1 MMRVKNP
8 YRVKNPIYED
18 YLKILRDKMYAINM
32 DENKKELNIP
42 EEIKIFDTT
51 LRDGEQAPGIALTV
65 DEKIKIA
72 QKLDELGV
80 DTIEM
85 GFPTVSEGERKAAKE
100 MVKLG
105 LDSRL
110 CGLARVMK
118 KDIDAV
124 IDSDLDYAHLFIGT
138 SPLHR
143 DYKLKKSKT
152 EILNQGIE
160 AVEYAKD
167 HGLTVEFSAED
178 ATRTELNYLIE
189 FYKGIENA
197 GADIINV
204 PDTVGILVPST
215 TRTLIRILRKKINIP
230 ISLHFH
236 NDFGLAV
243 SNSLI
248 GIEEGANQS
257 HCTINGIGER
267 GGNTSLEELV
277 VSLKIAY
284 GANLAVNTTKLYDTS
299 NFIGSI
305 TGIKMPPTKPI
316 VGENAFA
323 HESGIH
329 VDGILKNT
337 STYEP
342 IPPELVGH
350 KRRIALGK
358 HTGHAAIKAKL
369 KEFNIEISDKQFD
382 NIYNQ
387 VKTLGDKG
395 KCITDDD
402 LRSIAI
408 TEIGTSDK
416 EYIKLLG
423 LNVMTGESVSAT
435 ATVKLSID
443 GEIFETSEIGVG
455 PVDASVSA
463 VKSIVKETVDINL
476 DEYRLE
482 AVSGGT
488 DALAETFVVISDNEG
503 NRATGRAT
511 REDVIMSSVV
521 AVINSINRLLAIHEA
536 N

>member
-1 MMRVKNP
+1 MNAINIEDVK
-8 YRVKNPIYED
+8 EE
-18 YLKILRDKMYAINM
+18 LKIPDQ
-32 DENKKELNIP
+32 
-42 EEIKIFDTT
+42 IKIFDTT

-85 GFPTVSEGERKAAKE
+85 GFPTVSEGERKAAKR
-100 MVKLG
+100 MVELG
-105 LDSRL
+105 FKSNI
-110 CGLARVMK
+110 CGLARVLK

-124 IDSDLDYAHLFIGT
+124 IDSDLSYAHLFIGT

-143 DYKLKKSKT
+143 DYKLKKSKE
-152 EILNQGIE
+152 EILNQAIE

-189 FYKGIENA
+189 FYKGVEGA

-215 TRTLIRILRKKINIP
+215 TRDLIRILRKKINVP

-243 SNSLI
+243 SNSII
-248 GIEEGANQS
+248 GIEEGANQA

-267 GGNTSLEELV
+267 AGNTSLEELV

-284 GANLAVNTTKLYDTS
+284 GANIGVDTTKLYDTS

-342 IPPELVGH
+342 ISPELVGH

-358 HTGHAAIKAKL
+358 
-369 KEFNIEISDKQFD
+369 Q

-395 KCITDDD
+395 KCITDED
-402 LRSIAI
+402 LKSIAI
-408 TEIGTSDK
+408 TELSTSGK

-423 LNVMTGESVSAT
+423 MSVMTGESVSAT
-435 ATVKLSID
+435 ATVRLSIE
-443 GEIFETSEIGVG
+443 GKVLETSQIGVG
-455 PVDASVSA
+455 PVDAA
-463 VKSIVKETVDINL
+463 IGAIKSLVKETVDINL
-476 DEYRLE
+476 EEYRLE

-488 DALAETFVVISDNEG
+488 DALAETFEIIG
-503 NRATGRAT
+503 Y
-511 REDVIMSSVV
+511 
-521 AVINSINRLLAIHEA
+521 
-536 N
+536 

>member
-1 MMRVKNP
+1 MNAI
-8 YRVKNPIYED
+8 NIED
-18 YLKILRDKMYAINM
+18 IKEELKI
-32 DENKKELNIP
+32 P
-42 EEIKIFDTT
+42 EKISIFDTT

-65 DEKIKIA
+65 DEKIRIA

-85 GFPTVSEGERKAAKE
+85 GFPTVSEGERKAARR
-100 MVKLG
+100 MVELG
-105 LDSRL
+105 FKSNL
-110 CGLARVMK
+110 CGLARVLK

-124 IDSDLDYAHLFIGT
+124 IDSDLSYAHLFIGT

-143 DYKLKKSKT
+143 DYKLKKSK
-152 EILNQGIE
+152 IE
-160 AVEYAKD
+160 
-167 HGLTVEFSAED
+167 
-178 ATRTELNYLIE
+178 RTELNYLIE
-189 FYKGIENA
+189 FYKGVENA

-215 TRTLIRILRKKINIP
+215 TRDLIRILRKKIHVP

-243 SNSLI
+243 SNSII
-248 GIEEGANQS
+248 GIEEGANQV

-267 GGNTSLEELV
+267 AGNTSLEELV

-284 GANLAVNTTKLYDTS
+284 GANIGIDTTKLYDTS

-358 HTGHAAIKAKL
+358 HTGHAGIKSKL
-369 KEFNIEISDKQFD
+369 EEFNIEVSPKQFE

-395 KCITDDD
+395 KCITDED
-402 LRSIAI
+402 LKSIAI
-408 TEIGTSDK
+408 TELSTSGK

-435 ATVKLSID
+435 ATVKLSIE
-443 GEIFETSEIGVG
+443 GKIMETSQIGVG
-455 PVDASVSA
+455 PVDAA
-463 VKSIVKETVDINL
+463 IGAIKSLVKETVDINL
-476 DEYRLE
+476 EEYRLE

-488 DALAETFVVISDNEG
+488 DILKSTGLRQSAEVPTHWQKP
-503 NRATGRAT
+503 
-511 REDVIMSSVV
+511 
-521 AVINSINRLLAIHEA
+521 L
-536 N
+536 

>member
-1 MMRVKNP
+1 
-8 YRVKNPIYED
+8 
-18 YLKILRDKMYAINM
+18 MYAINM
-32 DENKKELNIP
+32 EQNKKELNIP
-42 EEIKIFDTT
+42 DEIKIFDTT

-72 QKLDELGV
+72 QRLDELGV
-80 DTIEM
+80 NVIEM
-85 GFPTVSEGERKAAKE
+85 GFPTVSSGERKAARE
-100 MVKLG
+100 MVSLG
-105 LDSRL
+105 FSSEL
-110 CGLARVMK
+110 CGLARVVQ
-118 KDIDAV
+118 KDIDAL
-124 IDSDLDYAHLFIGT
+124 IDSDLSYAHLFIGT

-152 EILNQGIE
+152 EILNQAME
-160 AVEYAKD
+160 MVEYAKD
-167 HGLTVEFSAED
+167 HGLKVEFSAED

-189 FYKGIENA
+189 FYKGVESA

-215 TRTLIRILRKKINIP
+215 TRTLIRTLRKKINLP

-248 GIEEGANQS
+248 GIEEGANQA

-267 GGNTSLEELV
+267 AGNTSLEELV

-284 GANLAVNTTKLYDTS
+284 GANLTVDTTKLYDTS

-316 VGENAFA
+316 VGDNAFA

-329 VDGILKNT
+329 VDGILKNS

-342 IPPELVGH
+342 IAPEIVGH

-358 HTGHAAIKAKL
+358 HTGHAAIKSKL
-369 KEFNIEISDKQFD
+369 EEFNIEVTQKQFD

-395 KCITDDD
+395 KCLTDDD

-408 TEIGTSDK
+408 TEIGTSGK

-423 LNVMTGESVSAT
+423 LSVMTGESVSAT
-435 ATVKLSID
+435 ATIKLSID
-443 GEIFETSEIGVG
+443 GKIMETSQIGVG
-455 PVDASVSA
+455 PVDASVLALKTLVQDRVNIS
-463 VKSIVKETVDINL
+463 L

-482 AVSGGT
+482 AITGGT
-488 DALAETFVVISDNEG
+488 DALAETFVVISDDKG
-503 NRATGRAT
+503 NKATGRAT
-511 REDVIMSSVV
+511 REDVILSSVI
-521 AVINSINRLLAIHEA
+521 AVINSINRILDIQE
-536 N
+536 NC

>member
-1 MMRVKNP
+1 MNAINIDDVK
-8 YRVKNPIYED
+8 EE
-18 YLKILRDKMYAINM
+18 LKIPDQ
-32 DENKKELNIP
+32 
-42 EEIKIFDTT
+42 IKIFDTT

-85 GFPTVSEGERKAAKE
+85 GFPTVSEGERKAAKR
-100 MVKLG
+100 MVELG
-105 LDSRL
+105 FKSNI
-110 CGLARVMK
+110 CGLARVLK

-124 IDSDLDYAHLFIGT
+124 IDSDLSYAHLFIGT

-143 DYKLKKSKT
+143 DYKLKKSKE
-152 EILNQGIE
+152 EILNQAIE

-189 FYKGIENA
+189 FYKGVEGA

-215 TRTLIRILRKKINIP
+215 TRDLIRILRKKINVP

-243 SNSLI
+243 SNSII
-248 GIEEGANQS
+248 GIEEGANQA

-267 GGNTSLEELV
+267 AGNTSLEELV

-284 GANLAVNTTKLYDTS
+284 GANIGVDTTKLYDTS

-342 IPPELVGH
+342 ISPELVGH

-358 HTGHAAIKAKL
+358 HTGHAGIKSKL
-369 KEFNIEISDKQFD
+369 EEFNIEVSPKQFE

-387 VKTLGDKG
+387 VKTLGLRPSALTTRELITLVLTYLLQTKLGDQALQFLHLILTWFARHLQYRKDIILHAHLTEDTG
-395 KCITDDD
+395 LLGQIADTRTGSFIHRVVGHLMVAQVDMAAVRQHQSCCHVERGGLTGTVRSEQTDDLPLFHMKTD
-402 LRSIAI
+402 VVDHSALPIA
-408 TEIGTSDK
+408 
-416 EYIKLLG
+416 
-423 LNVMTGESVSAT
+423 
-435 ATVKLSID
+435 
-443 GEIFETSEIGVG
+443 
-455 PVDASVSA
+455 
-463 VKSIVKETVDINL
+463 L
-476 DEYRLE
+476 DE
-482 AVSGGT
+482 A
-488 DALAETFVVISDNEG
+488 F
-503 NRATGRAT
+503 RA
-511 REDVIMSSVV
+511 
-521 AVINSINRLLAIHEA
+521 
-536 N
+536 

>member
-1 MMRVKNP
+1 
-8 YRVKNPIYED
+8 
-18 YLKILRDKMYAINM
+18 MYAINM
-32 DENKKELNIP
+32 EQNKKELNIP
-42 EEIKIFDTT
+42 DEIKIFDTT

-72 QKLDELGV
+72 QRLDELGV
-80 DTIEM
+80 NVIEM
-85 GFPTVSEGERKAAKE
+85 GFPTVSSGERKAARE
-100 MVKLG
+100 MVSLG
-105 LDSRL
+105 FSSEL
-110 CGLARVMK
+110 CGLARVVQ
-118 KDIDAV
+118 KDIDAL
-124 IDSDLDYAHLFIGT
+124 IDSDLSYAHLFIGT

-152 EILNQGIE
+152 EILSQSME
-160 AVEYAKD
+160 MVEYAKD
-167 HGLTVEFSAED
+167 HGLKVEFSAED

-189 FYKGIENA
+189 FYKGVESA

-215 TRTLIRILRKKINIP
+215 TRTLIRTLRKKINLP

-248 GIEEGANQS
+248 GIEEGANQA

-267 GGNTSLEELV
+267 AGNTSLEELV

-284 GANLAVNTTKLYDTS
+284 GANLTVDTTKLYDTS

-316 VGENAFA
+316 VGDNAFA

-329 VDGILKNT
+329 VDGILKNS

-342 IPPELVGH
+342 IAPEIVGH

-358 HTGHAAIKAKL
+358 HTGHAAIKSKL
-369 KEFNIEISDKQFD
+369 EEFNIEVTQKQFD

-395 KCITDDD
+395 KCLTDDD

-408 TEIGTSDK
+408 TEIGTSGK

-423 LNVMTGESVSAT
+423 LSVMTGESVSAT
-435 ATVKLSID
+435 ATIKLSID
-443 GEIFETSEIGVG
+443 GKIMETSQIGVG
-455 PVDASVSA
+455 PVDASVLALKTLVQDRVNIS
-463 VKSIVKETVDINL
+463 L

-482 AVSGGT
+482 AITGGT
-488 DALAETFVVISDNEG
+488 DALAETFVVISDDKG
-503 NRATGRAT
+503 NKATGRAT
-511 REDVIMSSVV
+511 REDVILSSVI
-521 AVINSINRLLAIHEA
+521 AVINSINRILDIQE
-536 N
+536 NC

>member
-1 MMRVKNP
+1 MF
-8 YRVKNPIYED
+8 
-18 YLKILRDKMYAINM
+18 AINM
-32 DENKKELNIP
+32 KDVKKELKIP
-42 EEIKIFDTT
+42 DKINIFDTT

-85 GFPTVSEGERKAAKE
+85 GFPTISDGERKAAKQ
-100 MVKLG
+100 MAN
-105 LDSRL
+105 LDL
-110 CGLARVMK
+110 NANICGLARVK
-118 KDIDAV
+118 KQDIDAV
-124 IDSDLDYAHLFIGT
+124 IDSNLYNVHLFIGT

-143 DYKLKKSKT
+143 DYKLKKSKM
-152 EILNQGIE
+152 EILNQSIE

-167 HGLTVEFSAED
+167 HGLKVEFSAED

-189 FYKGIENA
+189 FYKGVENA

-215 TRTLIRILRKKINIP
+215 ARSLIKVLRKKISIP
-230 ISLHFH
+230 ISVHFH

-243 SNSLI
+243 SNSII
-248 GIEEGANQS
+248 GIEEGANQV

-267 GGNTSLEELV
+267 AGNTSLEELV

-284 GANLAVNTTKLYDTS
+284 GANLNVDTTKLYDTS
-299 NFIGSI
+299 NFVGSI

-316 VGENAFA
+316 VGDNAFA

-329 VDGILKNT
+329 VDGILKNS

-358 HTGHAAIKAKL
+358 HTGHAGIKSKL
-369 KEFNIEISDKQFD
+369 KEFNLEVNPKQFE

-395 KCITDDD
+395 KTLTDDD
-402 LRSIAI
+402 LKSIAI
-408 TEIGTSDK
+408 TEISNTGK

-435 ATVKLSID
+435 ATVKLSIE
-443 GEIFETSEIGVG
+443 GKIMETSQIGVG
-455 PVDASVSA
+455 PVDASIGA
-463 VKSIVKETVDINL
+463 IKTLVKDTVDINL
-476 DEYRLE
+476 EDYRLE
-482 AVSGGT
+482 AITGGT
-488 DALAETFVVISDNEG
+488 DALAETFVVVSDKEG
-503 NRATGRAT
+503 HMATGRAT
-511 REDVIMSSVV
+511 REDVILSSVV
-521 AVINSINRLLAIHEA
+521 AIINSINRLLNIQDV